1 MIQEIKIQ
9 LKKRV
14 DELYIHLFILFI
26 IFYS

>member
-9 LKKRV
+9 LKKHV
-14 DELYIHLFILFI
+14 DVLYIHLFILFI